1 MHSRAIALL
10 FFLSALV
17 VSLRAELL
25 VEEKLV
31 KRKDIEVMQVVRN
44 YLFQDSSLT
53 YRYHLSPDGKDL
65 LSGQWGD
72 YFFGL
77 KHGTVNNGSWC
88 TWNFLQVNQIENRR
102 ATNLLSQAPVQK
114 TGMSRFAGGQI
125 AEFIWEGGISFRLLQ
140 YEGMPEWL
148 FGRVQIPE
156 ERNDLEVG
164 LSAWPGGAHWESPG
178 RERHLLIQGHDLTMT
193 NATQNIPFDSKQE
206 SALALYNRNYSER
219 NGNFLVFDASQ
230 IACLSAGAG
239 NKVQMNFKPAAGV
252 GEVTFAMSYFL
263 DADPG
268 ESVARFLG
276 EQATNII
283 DILQK
288 VDWTPKFDSSGFQRD
303 WQRCQ
308 ALLEILRKSEVSALQ
323 ELNAQAESQLADLQA
338 RFAAGEAAN
347 DLGQCSSAWQKLEQ
361 LRLQLGKAWLDALK

>member
-1 MHSRAIALL
+1 
-10 FFLSALV
+10 
-17 VSLRAELL
+17 
-25 VEEKLV
+25 
-31 KRKDIEVMQVVRN
+31 
-44 YLFQDSSLT
+44 
-53 YRYHLSPDGKDL
+53 
-65 LSGQWGD
+65 
-72 YFFGL
+72 
-77 KHGTVNNGSWC
+77 
-88 TWNFLQVNQIENRR
+88 
-102 ATNLLSQAPVQK
+102 
-114 TGMSRFAGGQI
+114 
-125 AEFIWEGGISFRLLQ
+125 
-140 YEGMPEWL
+140 
-148 FGRVQIPE
+148 
-156 ERNDLEVG
+156 
-164 LSAWPGGAHWESPG
+164 
-178 RERHLLIQGHDLTMT
+178 
-193 NATQNIPFDSKQE
+193 
-206 SALALYNRNYSER
+206 
-219 NGNFLVFDASQ
+219 
-230 IACLSAGAG
+230 
-239 NKVQMNFKPAAGV
+239 
-252 GEVTFAMSYFL
+252 MSYFL